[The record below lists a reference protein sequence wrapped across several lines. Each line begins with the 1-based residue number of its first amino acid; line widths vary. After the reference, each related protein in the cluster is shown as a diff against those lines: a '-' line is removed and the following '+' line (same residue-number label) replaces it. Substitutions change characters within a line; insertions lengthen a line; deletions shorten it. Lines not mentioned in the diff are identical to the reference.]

1 MKTRIINNWQT
12 SLLGILLLI
21 VAVTLLFLKI
31 ITLGEF
37 TAFFPTILGLLYVR
51 DTVSKITPRR

>member
-1 MKTRIINNWQT
+1 MKTRIFTHWQT

-21 VAVTLLFLKI
+21 VAITLLFFKI

-51 DTVSKITPRR
+51 DTVFKITPRR

>member
-1 MKTRIINNWQT
+1 MKTRIFTNWQT
-12 SLLGILLLI
+12 SLLGLLLLI
-21 VAVTLLFLKI
+21 VAIILLFLKI

-51 DTVSKITPRR
+51 DTVFKINPRR

>member
-1 MKTRIINNWQT
+1 MKTRIFTHWQT
-12 SLLGILLLI
+12 SLLGMLLLI
-21 VAVTLLFLKI
+21 VAITLLFLKI

-51 DTVSKITPRR
+51 DTVFKITPSR

>member
-1 MKTRIINNWQT
+1 MKTRIFTHWQT

-21 VAVTLLFLKI
+21 VAITLLFLKV

-51 DTVSKITPRR
+51 DTVFKITPRR

>member
-1 MKTRIINNWQT
+1 MKTRIFTHWQT

-21 VAVTLLFLKI
+21 VAITLLFLKI
-31 ITLGEF
+31 IILGEF

-51 DTVSKITPRR
+51 DTVFKITPRR

>member
-1 MKTRIINNWQT
+1 MKTRIFTHWQT
-12 SLLGILLLI
+12 SLLGVFLLI
-21 VAVTLLFLKI
+21 IAIILLFLKI

-51 DTVSKITPRR
+51 DTVFKITPRR

>member
-1 MKTRIINNWQT
+1 MKTRIFTHWQT

-21 VAVTLLFLKI
+21 VAITLLFLKI
-31 ITLGEF
+31 VTLGEF

-51 DTVSKITPRR
+51 DTVFKITPRR

>member
-1 MKTRIINNWQT
+1 MKTRIFTHWQT

-21 VAVTLLFLKI
+21 IAIILLFLKI

-51 DTVSKITPRR
+51 DTVFKITPRR

>member
-1 MKTRIINNWQT
+1 MKTRIFTHWQT

-21 VAVTLLFLKI
+21 VAIILLFLKV

-51 DTVSKITPRR
+51 DTVFKITPRR

>member
-1 MKTRIINNWQT
+1 MKTRIFTHWQT
-12 SLLGILLLI
+12 SLLGVLLLI
-21 VAVTLLFLKI
+21 VAITLLFLKI

-51 DTVSKITPRR
+51 DTVFKITPRR

>member
-1 MKTRIINNWQT
+1 MKTRIFTHWQT

-21 VAVTLLFLKI
+21 VAIILLFLKA

-51 DTVSKITPRR
+51 DTVFKITPRR

>member
-1 MKTRIINNWQT
+1 MKTRIFTHWQT

-51 DTVSKITPRR
+51 DTVFKITPRR

>member
-1 MKTRIINNWQT
+1 MKIRIFTHWQT

-21 VAVTLLFLKI
+21 VAITLLFLKI

-51 DTVSKITPRR
+51 DTVFKITPRR

>member
-1 MKTRIINNWQT
+1 MKTRIFTHWQT

-21 VAVTLLFLKI
+21 IAIILLFLKV

-51 DTVSKITPRR
+51 DTVFKITPRR